1 MAQNYDYTT
10 AETIQDTLLNY
21 VMGTRKLESQER
33 MFDREMAEQ
42 QREFDI
48 NQTRLNKF
56 FDKPWE
62 LERQKDLGDKQM
74 LQQRISYD
82 KQQGLLDEFE
92 KKKKSYINAKKKN
105 WNLVHKVAGGLGLS
119 EHANADDYYGAE
131 FEEQFGNLRPKPRY
145 AGLPKG
151 GFMPRYLPNTFF
163 SQNQSPQHLLGMTQL
178 GIMPGLGG
186 QE

>member
-33 MFDREMAEQ
+33 MFDREMAER

-56 FDKPWE
+56 FDLP
-62 LERQKDLGDKQM
+62 RQDIKAKEKQSRQM
-74 LQQRISYD
+74 FQKHESWLNQKKFEDEWNRN
-82 KQQGLLDEFE
+82 KQKF
-92 KKKKSYINAKKKN
+92 INARKANPFSFIDSLN
-105 WNLVHKVAGGLGLS
+105 WGDEYATAEDKYAAIWEKEMGHMKPKPSFGGL
-119 EHANADDYYGAE
+119 
-131 FEEQFGNLRPKPRY
+131 PP
-145 AGLPKG
+145 G
-151 GFMPRYLPNTFF
+151 GSIPGYMPPEYLGQYR
-163 SQNQSPQHLLGMTQL
+163 SHEDLLGLINL
-178 GIMPGLGG
+178 GIMPGMGG